1 MSGIS
6 KISPIVHSAG
16 KERQRMLKSDSKI
29 IQDPDELGRVLRAR
43 RKVLGLTQIELAQV
57 SGCSAKFLSDLENG
71 KPTIR
76 FDKLLRI
83 VMMLGCDLYVHS
95 RSGDAL

>member
-1 MSGIS
+1 
-6 KISPIVHSAG
+6 
-16 KERQRMLKSDSKI
+16 MLKNDSRI
-29 IQDPDELGRVLRAR
+29 IQDPDGLSRVLRAR
-43 RKVLGLTQIELAQV
+43 RKALGLTQVELAQF

-71 KPTIR
+71 KPTVR

-83 VMMLGCDLYVHS
+83 VMTLGCDLYVRS